1 MGNDASSRP
10 PKTPYHDMSEE
21 EVAAVLTAEE
31 GREVSIYEIRR
42 IETRALLKLRDRLMA
57 RGITFDSLTFSG
69 DAGRSSPL
77 WFF

>member
-1 MGNDASSRP
+1 
-10 PKTPYHDMSEE
+10 MSEE

-42 IETRALLKLRDRLMA
+42 IETRALLKLRQRLAA

-69 DAGRSSPL
+69 DPGCSSL
-77 WFF
+77 GFF